1 MDGLASHH
9 IITFNLAI
17 GELLR
22 ISTPYYY
29 SGFLLR
35 ISTPYFYSGFLLRIS
50 TPDFLLRISTPD
62 FLLRI
67 STPAPDPALRVLLHP
82 VLCPQKPTIF
92 VFFARIPKRS

>member
-9 IITFNLAI
+9 IITFNLEAI

-50 TPDFLLRISTPD
+50 TPDYYSV
-62 FLLRI
+62 
-67 STPAPDPALRVLLHP
+67 TPAPDPELRVLLHP
-82 VLCPQKPTIF
+82 VESEP
-92 VFFARIPKRS
+92 